1 MVNYGVNGV
10 IGADPLSIQGRKRGK
25 KRCPKY
31 KFYATSMRADDT
43 APLSLFSFVRE
54 WHTSPRIIF
63 PPFHILFCALQ
74 YYCVTHTLAL
84 QDTLPDTAFSCP
96 LTTTVLLSV
105 LMIKSSS
112 FHIPPQYQIALHYTT
127 LYSLAKYYIAPNHVI
142 ISPPLHNAYIEQL
155 YSSVY

>member
-1 MVNYGVNGV
+1 MIRETRQSPKREFNIVMSGQFRTIWWGRKKMVNYGVNGV

-112 FHIPPQYQIALHYTT
+112 FHILPQ
-127 LYSLAKYYIAPNHVI
+127 
-142 ISPPLHNAYIEQL
+142 
-155 YSSVY
+155 

>member
-1 MVNYGVNGV
+1 MIRETRQSPKREFNIVMSGQFRTIWWGPKKMVNYGVNGV

-112 FHIPPQYQIALHYTT
+112 FHILPQ
-127 LYSLAKYYIAPNHVI
+127 
-142 ISPPLHNAYIEQL
+142 
-155 YSSVY
+155 